1 MQKKELKLAKLREV
15 FSPSSPIKKRD
26 LFYGR
31 LKQIEKVVDTIG
43 ERGKHA
49 ILYGERGVGKTSL
62 ANILVE
68 IFPSVICT
76 KVTCNRTE
84 KFDSIWR
91 KALKQIKFVNVSNG
105 VGFNAAQNKEI
116 QQLDFFIP
124 TTEEIDSTNL
134 EHILKNLNNYLL
146 FIFDEF
152 DSISDQQ
159 TKIKMADTIKAM
171 SDNVQNVSIMI
182 VGIANSVKDL
192 IGEHPSL
199 ERCLTQIKMPTMSD
213 EEVTEIVKNGLEKLE
228 LSYSEI
234 FLNKIIQ
241 YSSGFPHYTHLLSK
255 YSAENCIIED
265 RSEVS
270 KNDFNKAVSLS
281 IANANESLRLSY
293 QKGIFSSYSKTQL
306 ENVIAACA
314 SVKVDEY
321 NCFTVTDVLQK
332 FNANSLKDSTR
343 QSITYSLN
351 TLCQKERGEIFEKI
365 KMSRNIKYKFK
376 NPLMLAFVRL
386 KLYVKEELKLFS
398 SN

>member
-1 MQKKELKLAKLREV
+1 MEKKELKLAKVNSV
-15 FSPSSPIKKRD
+15 FSPSAPIKKRD

-31 LKQIEKVVDTIG
+31 IAQLNKVVETLR
-43 ERGKHA
+43 ESGKHA

-68 IFPSVICT
+68 VLPTVTCT

-84 KFDSIWR
+84 NFDSIWR
-91 KALKQIKFVNVSNG
+91 KALKQIKFVTESQG
-105 VGFNAAQNKEI
+105 IGFNATKNQEI
-116 QQLDFFIP
+116 QQLDFFVP
-124 TTEEIDSTNL
+124 TSEELDSTNL

-152 DSISDQQ
+152 DSISDPK
-159 TKIKMADTIKAM
+159 TKIKMADTIKAL
-171 SDNVQNVSIMI
+171 SDNISNVSIMV

-213 EEVTEIVKNGLEKLE
+213 YEVTEIVKNGMNMLE
-228 LSYSEI
+228 LSYTDT
-234 FLNKIIQ
+234 FLKKIIQ

-255 YSAENCIIED
+255 YSAENCIRED
-265 RSEVS
+265 RTELK

-281 IANANESLRLSY
+281 ITNANESLRQSY

-314 SVKVDEY
+314 GVKVDEY

-332 FNANSLKDSTR
+332 FNTNNTKDSTR

-351 TLCQKERGEIFEKI
+351 ALCQKERGEIFEKI

-386 KLYVKEELKLFS
+386 KLYEKNELKLFPS
-398 SN
+398 S

>member
-1 MQKKELKLAKLREV
+1 MTKKELKLAKLQDV
-15 FSPSSPIKKRD
+15 FSPSAPIKKRD

-31 LKQIEKVVDTIG
+31 ILQIKKVVDTIN

-68 IFPSVICT
+68 VLPSVICT

-84 KFDSIWR
+84 NFDSIWR
-91 KALKQIKFVNVSNG
+91 KALRQVKFVNLSNG
-105 VGFNAAQNKEI
+105 IGFNATQNEEI

-124 TTEEIDSTNL
+124 ISEEIDSANL
-134 EHILKNLNNYLL
+134 EHILKNLNNNLL

-159 TKIKMADTIKAM
+159 TKIKMADTIKAL
-171 SDNVQNVSIMI
+171 SDNVQNVSIMV

-199 ERCLTQIKMPTMSD
+199 ERCLTQIKMPSMSD
-213 EEVTEIVKNGLEKLE
+213 EEVTEIVKNGMDRLGLT
-228 LSYSEI
+228 YTDI

-255 YSAENCIIED
+255 YSAENCIMEERTELD
-265 RSEVS
+265 
-270 KNDFNKAVSLS
+270 KKDFNKAVSLS
-281 IANANESLRLSY
+281 ITNANESLRQSY

-306 ENVIAACA
+306 EHVIAACA

-332 FNANSLKDSTR
+332 FNAKSTKDSTR

-351 TLCQKERGEIFEKI
+351 ALCQRERGEIFEKI
-365 KMSRNIKYKFK
+365 RMSRNIKYKFK

-386 KLYVKEELKLFS
+386 KLYEKEEFKII
-398 SN
+398 